1 LLTIKL
7 LLRKTTL
14 NKRIIGFEYMVSEP
28 FSYTI
33 ATDVPPLYFNKLFDF
48 IYTQYLAPQKQRFA
62 NLFRETTPTSNR
74 ISYVVLDEQGTQII
88 KVEVRG
94 KDTVNAIIT
103 PLETDISDTTIKEAR
118 QDVLIATEL
127 FEEKARKLTWYF
139 AWREGEEIVPEK
151 VTLHE
156 KSFSR
161 LFLETQVLLTF
172 VFIGLGLVLFFIVLT
187 LYPSAFWAIPILL
200 IASQFAFVFY
210 SNKIIA
216 RSSDWTITKDN
227 PTIHFLEYQPPIG
240 SLGTL
245 DDYKQIPPE
254 RLVELKKEVYE
265 EIKSKRGAI
274 DCREAERIFAKYDVS
289 CRLGSLSAK
298 KINVYE
304 LVKKVS
310 DRFGFKVPKIVISN
324 TMVPNAA
331 ASGISPSRGIVLITT
346 GLLVQLEEP
355 EVVSVLGHEFGHL
368 KGRDPLILFG
378 LLSAEFLFR
387 FYVLLNLFPFIF
399 SPLIFLVYFFA
410 VMTLIF
416 FIAKFFEARADLT
429 SAIMMGQP
437 NVMARAL
444 EKIGFHRLLFERV
457 PSFRL
462 QEWVGLDSHP
472 PIYFRVD
479 RLESLGNSTIKHPL
493 IQSIRDVLRGFV
505 ATLKS

>member
-1 LLTIKL
+1 M
-7 LLRKTTL
+7 
-14 NKRIIGFEYMVSEP
+14 GSSSVSYMIENN
-28 FSYTI
+28 
-33 ATDVPPLYFNKLFDF
+33 VPSMYYEKLFDF
-48 IYTQYLAPQKQRFA
+48 IYTQFLIPQKQRFS
-62 NLFRETTPTSNR
+62 NLSKETTPTSNK
-74 ISYVVLDEQGTQII
+74 ISYVVLDTDGKQILN
-88 KVEVRG
+88 VEVTG
-94 KDTVNAIIT
+94 TDTVNATIT
-103 PLETDISDTTIKEAR
+103 PLESNIPDAVIVEAR

-156 KSFSR
+156 KSFNR

-172 VFIGLGLVLFFIVLT
+172 VFVGLGLGLFVVVLT
-187 LYPSAFWAIPILL
+187 FYPTYFWVVPILL
-200 IASQFAFVFY
+200 IASQFVFVFY

-216 RSSDWTITKDN
+216 RSGEWTITKEN
-227 PTIHFLEYQPPIG
+227 PYIQFLEYQPPVG

-254 RLVELKKEVYE
+254 QLATLKKEVYK
-265 EIKSKRGAI
+265 EIIAKHGAI
-274 DCREAERIFAKYDVS
+274 DCQEAEKIFTKYNVS

-304 LVKKVS
+304 LVKKVA
-310 DRFGFKVPKIVISN
+310 DRFGYKVPKIVVSN
-324 TMVPNAA
+324 TLIPNAA
-331 ASGISPSRGIVLITT
+331 ASGPSPSRGIVLITT

-355 EVVSVLGHEFGHL
+355 EVISVLGHEFGHL

-387 FYVLLNLFPFIF
+387 FYVLLAVFPFIF
-399 SPLIFLVYFFA
+399 TSLLFFVYFFA

-437 NVMARAL
+437 KIMARSL
-444 EKIGFHRLLFERV
+444 EKIGFHRLLFERT

-479 RLESLGNSTIKHPL
+479 RLEHLGDEKIEHPL
-493 IQSIRDVLRGFV
+493 VQSIKDVLRGF
-505 ATLKS
+505 ADTIKG

>member
-1 LLTIKL
+1 MISAPVS
-7 LLRKTTL
+7 
-14 NKRIIGFEYMVSEP
+14 YMIDTE
-28 FSYTI
+28 
-33 ATDVPPLYFNKLFDF
+33 VPPIYFEKLFDF
-48 IYTQYLAPQKQRFA
+48 IYTQYLAPQKQRFT
-62 NLFRETTPTSNR
+62 NISKETNQKSNR
-74 ISYVVLDEQGTQII
+74 ISYDVLDSQGRQIL
-88 KVEVRG
+88 KVEITG
-94 KDTVNAIIT
+94 TDTVNASIT
-103 PLETDISDTTIKEAR
+103 PIEMGVSDEAINEAR
-118 QDVLIATEL
+118 QDVLIGTEL

-151 VTLHE
+151 VKLHE
-156 KSFSR
+156 KSFNR

-172 VFIGLGLVLFFIVLT
+172 VFISLGLGLFTVILAF
-187 LYPSAFWAIPILL
+187 YPSYIWVVPIIL
-200 IASQFAFVFY
+200 IASQFVFVFY

-216 RSSDWTITKDN
+216 RSGDWSITKDN
-227 PTIHFLEYQPPIG
+227 PFIHFLEYQPPIG

-254 RLVELKKEVYE
+254 QLVALKKEVYD
-265 EIKSKRGAI
+265 EIIAKHGAI
-274 DCREAERIFAKYDVS
+274 DCQEAEKIFTKYNVS
-289 CRLGSLSAK
+289 CRLGSLSTK

-304 LVKKVS
+304 LVKKVA
-310 DRFGFKVPKIVISN
+310 DRFGYKVPKIVISN

-331 ASGISPSRGIVLITT
+331 ASGPSPNRGIVLITT

-387 FYVLLNLFPFIF
+387 FYVLLALFPFIF
-399 SPLIFLVYFFA
+399 TSLLFFVYFFA

-437 NVMARAL
+437 KVMARSL
-444 EKIGFHRLLFERV
+444 EKIGFHRLLFERT

-472 PIYFRVD
+472 PIYFRVE
-479 RLESLGNSTIKHPL
+479 RLEKLGYEKIEHPL
-493 IQSIRDVLRGFV
+493 IQSIRDVVKGFV
-505 ATLKS
+505 ATLKG

>member
-1 LLTIKL
+1 
-7 LLRKTTL
+7 
-14 NKRIIGFEYMVSEP
+14 MMSAPVSY
-28 FSYTI
+28 SIDTGI
-33 ATDVPPLYFNKLFDF
+33 PPAYFGKLFDF
-48 IYTQYLAPQKQRFA
+48 IYSQYLVPQKQRFT
-62 NLFRETTPTSNR
+62 NISREITPTSNR
-74 ISYVVLDEQGTQII
+74 ISYVVLNAQGRQII
-88 KVEVRG
+88 KADITG
-94 KDTVNAIIT
+94 KETINATIT
-103 PLETDISDTTIKEAR
+103 PLESELTDALVTEAR
-118 QDVLIATEL
+118 QDVLIATQF

-156 KSFSR
+156 KSFNR

-172 VFIGLGLVLFFIVLT
+172 VFVALGLGLFVLVLT
-187 LYPSAFWAIPILL
+187 FYPAYFWAVPIIL
-200 IASQFAFVFY
+200 IVTQFVFVFF

-216 RSSDWTITKDN
+216 RSSDWTITKEN
-227 PTIHFLEYQPPIG
+227 PSIHFLEYQPPIG

-254 RLVELKKEVYE
+254 QLAALKKEVYQ
-265 EIKSKRGAI
+265 EIIAKHGEI
-274 DCREAERIFAKYDVS
+274 DCREAEKIFTKYNVS

-304 LVKKVS
+304 LVKKIA
-310 DRFGFKVPKIVISN
+310 DRFGYKVPKIVVSN

-331 ASGISPSRGIVLITT
+331 ASGPSPSRGIVLITT
-346 GLLVQLEEP
+346 GLMVQLDES

-387 FYVLLNLFPFIF
+387 FYILLPLFSFVF
-399 SPLIFLVYFFA
+399 SSLLFFVYFFA

-429 SAIMMGQP
+429 SVIMMGQP
-437 NVMARAL
+437 KVMARAL
-444 EKIGFHRLLFERV
+444 EKIGFHRLLFERT

-472 PIYFRVD
+472 PLYFRVE
-479 RLESLGNSTIKHPL
+479 RLENLSTEKIPHPL
-493 IQSIRDVLRGFV
+493 SKSIKDVFRGFA

>member
-1 LLTIKL
+1 
-7 LLRKTTL
+7 
-14 NKRIIGFEYMVSEP
+14 MSAP
-28 FSYTI
+28 FSYEI
-33 ATDVPPLYFNKLFDF
+33 KTDVPPLYFGKLFDF
-48 IYTQYLAPQKQRFA
+48 IYTQFLAPQKQRF
-62 NLFRETTPTSNR
+62 TSLSKEIAQLRNK
-74 ISYVVLDEQGTQII
+74 ISYVVLDTQGRQIL
-88 KVEVRG
+88 KVEVIAT
-94 KDTVNAIIT
+94 DTVNATIT
-103 PLETDISDTTIKEAR
+103 PLEMDVLEATVNEAR
-118 QDVLIATEL
+118 QDLLIATEL
-127 FEEKARKLTWYF
+127 FQEKARKVTWYF
-139 AWREGEEIVPEK
+139 AWREGEEIIPEK

-156 KSFSR
+156 KSFNR

-172 VFIGLGLVLFFIVLT
+172 VFIGLGLGLFVVVLT
-187 LYPSAFWAIPILL
+187 FYPAYFWSVPIIL
-200 IASQFAFVFY
+200 IVSQFVFVFY

-216 RSSDWTITKDN
+216 RSGDWSITKDS
-227 PTIHFLEYQPPIG
+227 PIIHFLEYQPPIG

-254 RLVELKKEVYE
+254 QLVALKKEVYE
-265 EIKSKRGAI
+265 EIIAKHGAI
-274 DCREAERIFAKYDVS
+274 DCQEAEKIFTKYNVS
-289 CRLGSLSAK
+289 CKLGSLSAK

-304 LVKKVS
+304 LVKKVA
-310 DRFGFKVPKIVISN
+310 DRFGYKVPKIVISN

-331 ASGISPSRGIVLITT
+331 ASGPSPSRGIVLITT

-368 KGRDPLILFG
+368 RGRDPLILFG

-387 FYVLLNLFPFIF
+387 FYVLLALLPFIF
-399 SPLIFLVYFFA
+399 TSFLFFVYFFA

-437 NVMARAL
+437 KVMARSL
-444 EKIGFHRLLFERV
+444 EKIGFHRLLFERT

-472 PIYFRVD
+472 PIYFRVA
-479 RLESLGNSTIKHPL
+479 RLEKLGDDQVKYPL
-493 IQSIRDVLRGFV
+493 LQSIEDVIKGFF

>member
-1 LLTIKL
+1 
-7 LLRKTTL
+7 
-14 NKRIIGFEYMVSEP
+14 MVSASN
-28 FSYTI
+28 SYTI
-33 ATDVPPLYFNKLFDF
+33 DTEVPSLYFEKLFDF
-48 IYTQYLAPQKQRFA
+48 IYTQYLAPQKKRFTD
-62 NLFRETTPTSNR
+62 LSKETTPTTNK
-74 ISYVVLDEQGTQII
+74 ISYAVLDKQGRQII
-88 KVEVRG
+88 KVEVTG
-94 KDTVNAIIT
+94 TDTVNATIT
-103 PLETDISDTTIKEAR
+103 PLESDVSDSTINEAR

-151 VTLHE
+151 VRLHE
-156 KSFSR
+156 KSFNR

-172 VFIGLGLVLFFIVLT
+172 VFIGLGLGLFVVVLT
-187 LYPSAFWAIPILL
+187 FFPTYFWTVPIIL
-200 IASQFAFVFY
+200 IASQFVFVFY
-210 SNKIIA
+210 SDKIIA
-216 RSSDWTITKDN
+216 RSGNWTITEDN

-254 RLVELKKEVYE
+254 QLVALKKEVYE
-265 EIKSKRGAI
+265 EIIAKHGAI
-274 DCREAERIFAKYDVS
+274 DCQEAEKIFTKYNVS
-289 CRLGSLSAK
+289 CRLGSLSTK

-304 LVKKVS
+304 LVKKVA
-310 DRFGFKVPKIVISN
+310 DRFGYKVPKIVISN

-331 ASGISPSRGIVLITT
+331 ASGPSPSRGIVLITT

-378 LLSAEFLFR
+378 LLSTEFLFR
-387 FYVLLNLFPFIF
+387 FYVLLALFQFTMP
-399 SPLIFLVYFFA
+399 PLLFFVYFFA
-410 VMTLIF
+410 IMTLIF

-429 SAIMMGQP
+429 SAIRMGQP
-437 NVMARAL
+437 KVMARAL
-444 EKIGFHRLLFERV
+444 EKIGFHRLLFERT

-472 PIYFRVD
+472 PIYFRVE
-479 RLESLGNSTIKHPL
+479 RLEKLGEEKINHPL
-493 IQSIRDVLRGFV
+493 ARSIRDVFRGFA

>member
-1 LLTIKL
+1 
-7 LLRKTTL
+7 
-14 NKRIIGFEYMVSEP
+14 MVSAP
-28 FSYTI
+28 VSYTI
-33 ATDVPPLYFNKLFDF
+33 DTYVPSMYFEKLFDF
-48 IYTQYLAPQKQRFA
+48 IYTQYLVPQKQRFSS
-62 NLFRETTPTSNR
+62 LSKETTQTNNK
-74 ISYVVLDEQGTQII
+74 ISYAILDAQGKQIL
-88 KVEVRG
+88 KVELTG
-94 KDTVNAIIT
+94 TDTVNATIT
-103 PLETDISDTTIKEAR
+103 PLEMDVPDAAVNEAR
-118 QDVLIATEL
+118 QDVVIATEL
-127 FEEKARKLTWYF
+127 FEEKARKATWYF

-151 VTLHE
+151 VMLHE
-156 KSFSR
+156 KSFNR

-172 VFIGLGLVLFFIVLT
+172 VFIALGLALFVVVLT
-187 LYPSAFWAIPILL
+187 FYPTYFWIVPIIL
-200 IASQFAFVFY
+200 IASQFVFVFY

-216 RSSDWTITKDN
+216 RSGDWTITKDN
-227 PTIHFLEYQPPIG
+227 PIIHFLEYQPPIG

-254 RLVELKKEVYE
+254 QLVALKKEVYE
-265 EIKSKRGAI
+265 EIIAKHGAI
-274 DCREAERIFAKYDVS
+274 DCQEAEKIFTKYNVS
-289 CRLGSLSAK
+289 CRLGSLSTK

-304 LVKKVS
+304 LVKKVA
-310 DRFGFKVPKIVISN
+310 DRFGYKVPKIVISN

-331 ASGISPSRGIVLITT
+331 ASGPSPSRGIVLITT

-387 FYVLLNLFPFIF
+387 FYVLLALFPFIF
-399 SPLIFLVYFFA
+399 TSLLFFVYFFA

-437 NVMARAL
+437 KVMASSL
-444 EKIGFHRLLFERV
+444 EKIGFHRLLFERT

-472 PIYFRVD
+472 PIYFRVA
-479 RLESLGNSTIKHPL
+479 RLENLSSETIKHPL
-493 IQSIRDVLRGFV
+493 LQSIKDVIRGF
-505 ATLKS
+505 ADTLKS

>member
-1 LLTIKL
+1 
-7 LLRKTTL
+7 
-14 NKRIIGFEYMVSEP
+14 MVSAP
-28 FSYTI
+28 VSYTI
-33 ATDVPPLYFNKLFDF
+33 NTEVPPIYFEKLFDF
-48 IYTQYLAPQKQRFA
+48 IYTQYLAPQKQRFTT
-62 NLFRETTPTSNR
+62 LSRETTQTSNK
-74 ISYVVLDEQGTQII
+74 ISYHVLDSKGRQIL
-88 KVEVRG
+88 KVEIKGTDNVSA
-94 KDTVNAIIT
+94 TIT
-103 PLETDISDTTIKEAR
+103 PIEMDVSDEAINEAR

-127 FEEKARKLTWYF
+127 FEEKARKITWYF

-151 VTLHE
+151 VKLHE
-156 KSFSR
+156 KSFNR
-161 LFLETQVLLTF
+161 LFLETQVLLSF
-172 VFIGLGLVLFFIVLT
+172 VFIIAWIRAVRCCFNFL
-187 LYPSAFWAIPILL
+187 SNLL
-200 IASQFAFVFY
+200 LDSPNNSDCFTIRIRFLLKQNNCQSG
-210 SNKIIA
+210 
-216 RSSDWTITKDN
+216 DWTITKDN
-227 PTIHFLEYQPPIG
+227 PIIHFLEYQPPIG
-240 SLGTL
+240 SLGTI

-254 RLVELKKEVYE
+254 QLVTLKNEIYE
-265 EIKSKRGAI
+265 EIIAKHGTI
-274 DCREAERIFAKYDVS
+274 DCQEAEKIFSKYNVS
-289 CRLGSLSAK
+289 CRLGSLSTK

-304 LVKKVS
+304 LVKKVA
-310 DRFGFKVPKIVISN
+310 DRFGYKVPKIVISN

-331 ASGISPSRGIVLITT
+331 ASGPSPSRGIVLITT

-387 FYVLLNLFPFIF
+387 FYVLLALFPFIF
-399 SPLIFLVYFFA
+399 TSLLFFVYFFA

-437 NVMARAL
+437 KVMARSL
-444 EKIGFHRLLFERV
+444 EKIGFHRLLFERT

-479 RLESLGNSTIKHPL
+479 RLEKLRDEKIEHPL
-493 IQSIRDVLRGFV
+493 LQSIKDVMKGFI